1 MRKLA
6 VAAVVI
12 AVVAALAPSLVKL
25 VRMGPRDYFGML
37 LYDQRR
43 EGDLEVGDAAPDF
56 ALTSL
61 DGSAAI
67 RLAERVGERPLV
79 LVFGSFT

>member
-1 MRKLA
+1 MRKLI
-6 VAAVVI
+6 VAGVVL
-12 AVVAALAPSLVKL
+12 AGLALLAPSVMKM
-25 VRMGPRDYFGML
+25 VRMGPRNYFGML

-43 EGDLEVGDAAPDF
+43 EGDLEVGDPAPGF

-61 DGSAAI
+61 EGAAPI
-67 RLAERVGERPLV
+67 RLAERVGAKPLV